1 MFQAGVTDL
10 ATAKAIAR
18 KLYASYTMGGNLE
31 KSAMEKMMIDT
42 YKILVI
48 NICKLRINS
57 TGPPI
62 RMLGSMGIFWIL
74 MEMAE

>member
-48 NICKLRINS
+48 NIWELRINN
-57 TGPPI
+57 TDP
-62 RMLGSMGIFWIL
+62 RTKT
-74 MEMAE
+74 